1 MRFGSV
7 SAPTLRGEKREDM
20 SVKRRERGRDR
31 GGGGKGK
38 EVEEVGADSGKR
50 LADGKRQRGN
60 FQVTGDGHQWT
71 A

>member
-20 SVKRRERGRDR
+20 SVKMRERGRDR

-38 EVEEVGADSGKR
+38 RAKEVGADCG
-50 LADGKRQRGN
+50 
-60 FQVTGDGHQWT
+60 
-71 A
+71 